1 MKKILLSL
9 SISLGLFCFSFTS
22 CLEPKV
28 INEPSYEYTL
38 ELNIK
43 NESSSKKSVMAQA
56 YVLYDS
62 ASNSE
67 KTALKLYDC
76 EPLTVESKTSDT
88 YTCTI
93 QDALCAPPHLSHIIK
108 IDEKN
113 FAGFDLDNFTLQSD
127 NSSLSEKISAVKT
140 NLGSVDWSK
149 NNFPTLSYE
158 NKTFNTENSSEIKI
172 IYEVIIKDDSDIL
185 ESEKSDFADGI
196 KISVSHSL

>member
-1 MKKILLSL
+1 MKKFVLLASIILFA
-9 SISLGLFCFSFTS
+9 FCFTA
-22 CLEPKV
+22 CPNPQV
-28 INEPSYEYTL
+28 INEPSYEYTI
-38 ELNIK
+38 ELNVK
-43 NESSSKKSVMAQA
+43 NESSSQKSVMAQA
-56 YVLYDS
+56 YVLYN
-62 ASNSE
+62 SNSE

-127 NSSLSEKISAVKT
+127 NSSLSEKISALKT

-158 NKTFNTENSSEIKI
+158 NKTFNTENSSEIRI

>member
-1 MKKILLSL
+1 MKKFVLLPSIILFA
-9 SISLGLFCFSFTS
+9 FCFTA
-22 CLEPKV
+22 CPNPQV
-28 INEPSYEYTL
+28 VNEPSYEYTI

-43 NESSSKKSVMAQA
+43 NESSSQKSVMAQA

-62 ASNSE
+62 DSE

-76 EPLTVESKTSDT
+76 EPLTVESKTSST

-113 FAGFDLDNFTLQSD
+113 FAGFDLNNFTLQSD
-127 NSSLSEKISAVKT
+127 NSSLSEKISALKT

-158 NKTFNTENSSEIKI
+158 NKTFNTENSSEIRI
-172 IYEVIIKDDSDIL
+172 IYELIIKDDSDIL
-185 ESEKSDFADGI
+185 ESEKSYFADGI
-196 KISVSHSL
+196 KMSVSHSL

>member
-1 MKKILLSL
+1 MKKFVLLPSIILFA
-9 SISLGLFCFSFTS
+9 FCFTA
-22 CLEPKV
+22 CPNPQV
-28 INEPSYEYTL
+28 INEPSYEY
-38 ELNIK
+38 
-43 NESSSKKSVMAQA
+43 
-56 YVLYDS
+56 
-62 ASNSE
+62 
-67 KTALKLYDC
+67 
-76 EPLTVESKTSDT
+76 
-88 YTCTI
+88 TI

-127 NSSLSEKISAVKT
+127 NSSLSEKISALKT

-158 NKTFNTENSSEIKI
+158 NKTFNTENSSEIRI

-196 KISVSHSL
+196 KISVSHSF

>member
-1 MKKILLSL
+1 MKKFVLLPSIILFA
-9 SISLGLFCFSFTS
+9 FCFTA
-22 CLEPKV
+22 CPNPQV
-28 INEPSYEYTL
+28 INEPSYEYTI
-38 ELNIK
+38 ELNVK
-43 NESSSKKSVMAQA
+43 NESSSQKSVMAQA
-56 YVLYDS
+56 YVLYN
-62 ASNSE
+62 SNSE

-127 NSSLSEKISAVKT
+127 NSSLSEKISALKT

-158 NKTFNTENSSEIKI
+158 NKTFNTENSSEIRI

-196 KISVSHSL
+196 KISVSHSF

>member
-1 MKKILLSL
+1 MKKFVLLPSIILFA
-9 SISLGLFCFSFTS
+9 FCFTA
-22 CLEPKV
+22 CPNPQV
-28 INEPSYEYTL
+28 VNEPSYEYTI

-43 NESSSKKSVMAQA
+43 NESSSQKSVMAQA

-62 ASNSE
+62 DSE

-76 EPLTVESKTSDT
+76 EPLTVESKTSST

-113 FAGFDLDNFTLQSD
+113 FAGFDLNNFTLQSD
-127 NSSLSEKISAVKT
+127 NSSLSEKISALKT

-158 NKTFNTENSSEIKI
+158 NKTFNTENSSEIRI

-185 ESEKSDFADGI
+185 ESEKSYFADGI
-196 KISVSHSL
+196 KMSVSHSL

>member
-1 MKKILLSL
+1 MKKFVLLPSIILFA
-9 SISLGLFCFSFTS
+9 FCFTA
-22 CLEPKV
+22 CPNPQV
-28 INEPSYEYTL
+28 VNEPSYEYTI

-43 NESSSKKSVMAQA
+43 NESSSQKSVMAQA

-62 ASNSE
+62 DSE

-76 EPLTVESKTSDT
+76 EPLTVESKTSST

-113 FAGFDLDNFTLQSD
+113 FAGFDLNNFTLQSD
-127 NSSLSEKISAVKT
+127 NSSLSEKISALKT

-158 NKTFNTENSSEIKI
+158 NKTFNTENSSEIRI

-185 ESEKSDFADGI
+185 ESEKSYFADGI